1 MTHPLRHIICR
12 FDRWLSRQL
21 RVQVFTDDPQC
32 LMRIQVWEAPLE
44 IALPVGAIP
53 REARVL
59 MLHMWNERA
68 PLIPEAGPD
77 LGWALDT
84 RRRMIHSLRL
94 VARHIQYTPALQD
107 VQAVGGITPHVT
119 LIGVDGGK
127 AMLDHLGFAVFP
139 YYRPL
144 GEFGKFWENF
154 YTWWLMWTFNPIS
167 VRHRQ
172 MWNLQRTEFW
182 MGTEEFLEKYGR

>member
-32 LMRIQVWEAPLE
+32 LMRIQVWEAPHE

-144 GEFGKFWENF
+144 GEFGEFWENF
-154 YTWWLMWTFNPIS
+154 YT
-167 VRHRQ
+167 
-172 MWNLQRTEFW
+172 
-182 MGTEEFLEKYGR
+182 